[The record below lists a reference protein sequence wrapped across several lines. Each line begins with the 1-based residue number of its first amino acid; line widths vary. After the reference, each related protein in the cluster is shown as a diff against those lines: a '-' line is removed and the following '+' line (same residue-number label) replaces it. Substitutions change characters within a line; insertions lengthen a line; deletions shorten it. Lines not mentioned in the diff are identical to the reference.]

1 MPVSPGYDMARD
13 LNDTLIFVKV
23 VEHGSFISAAR
34 VLRLPKTTVSRKVQD
49 LETRLGAQLLH
60 RTTRKLGLTE
70 AGNIYFEH
78 CQRIARELD
87 EAESAV
93 GQLQGGPRGWL
104 RFTAPYSVGITWIA
118 PLLGEFHALHPE
130 VRVESVLTNESLDL
144 IDKEIDVGLRVGNL
158 PDSNLVARRL
168 AVFRTQVYASPNYV
182 ARHGEPLHPDDLQ
195 HHRTLAMQKS
205 RRNGAYAWT
214 LGDGERTADY
224 RVDPVLVANDPGAL
238 IGALLCGEGLM
249 LASDVTVKPYAEQ
262 GYVQRVLAGWTG
274 PELDFNAVFPR
285 GQVQSPKVRA
295 FVDFLA
301 ERLNFDA
308 DYMHGLCPDRK
319 PCGKAGETPAVVAQ
333 QLARAARQSVE
344 AEPAETPEPVEL
356 AESA

>member
-1 MPVSPGYDMARD
+1 MSSD

-23 VEHGSFISAAR
+23 VEHGSFIAAAR
-34 VLRLPKTTVSRKVQD
+34 ALRLPKTSVSRKVQE

-70 AGNIYFEH
+70 AGTIYFEH
-78 CQRIARELD
+78 CQQIAQRLD

-118 PLLGEFHALHPE
+118 PLLTEFYARYPDL
-130 VRVESVLTNESLDL
+130 RVESVLTNESVDL
-144 IDKEIDVGLRVGNL
+144 IDKGIDVGLRVGNL

-168 AVFRTQVYASPNYV
+168 AVFRTQVYASPLYI
-182 ARHGEPLHPDDLQ
+182 ARYGEPVHPDELQ
-195 HHRTLAMQKS
+195 RHRALAMHKS
-205 RRNGAYAWT
+205 RTNGSYVWE
-214 LGDGERTADY
+214 LHDGERRADY

-238 IGALLCGEGLM
+238 IGALIGGEGLM

-285 GQVQSPKVRA
+285 GRVPSPKVRA
-295 FVDFLA
+295 FVDFLV

-308 DYMHGLCPDRK
+308 DYMHVLCPDSK
-319 PCGKAGETPAVVAQ
+319 PCKAAEEIET
-333 QLARAARQSVE
+333 ARARLLAGAASTRI
-344 AEPAETPEPVEL
+344 AEPSAPDVEPELVEET
-356 AESA
+356 A